1 MEKPLERV
9 DLIAIS
15 NRVLADV
22 VEERHEQIVRHGWNP
37 AHDDTHKA
45 GELARAAACYAI
57 PEPSRVYATR
67 VASGHPARVPALWPW
82 EVAGWKPTPGHRRR
96 ELVKAAALL
105 LAEIERID
113 RDVARH
119 GEWVR

>member
-1 MEKPLERV
+1 
-9 DLIAIS
+9 
-15 NRVLADV
+15 
-22 VEERHEQIVRHGWNP
+22 VRPAGGWASP
-37 AHDDTHKA
+37 WCSRQ
-45 GELARAAACYAI
+45 GRQGGARAAACYAI
-57 PEPSRVYATR
+57 PEHSRVYATR

-82 EVAGWKPTPGHRRR
+82 EVAGWKPTAGHRRR